1 MHRNKYNS
9 DNDAIEVKYRTVE
22 DESNNT
28 VYYSI
33 GEVADQLHEETST
46 IRYWSNKYYNYLD
59 VISCNTHRRFSELDI
74 EKLKVIKN
82 CKQRKMTHKQIE
94 MALKTTEFNE
104 EKILNKLSDNQ
115 ADLVVQTIAS
125 AVITQLESKI
135 TEYNEVMIS
144 SICKYINNSISEQID
159 NKLTSIGQINESFN
173 NNINSF
179 KNDILEQNKL
189 LIIKLLENQ
198 VELNNNIS
206 NKMETNNTNIINSIE
221 NMKNEICS
229 MENNSKNNINDS
241 LDKYFYEI
249 KEEISEIK
257 EKQDEIKTVYLSLE
271 EVKEQDYKSK
281 SWIEKLISKLK

>member
-1 MHRNKYNS
+1 MKNNLLYSYVQTAYFIKES
-9 DNDAIEVKYRTVE
+9 DSTLRLWVQELEPVLKF
-22 DESNNT
+22 
-28 VYYSI
+28 
-33 GEVADQLHEETST
+33 HETPKGTKKFTKS
-46 IRYWSNKYYNYLD
+46 
-59 VISCNTHRRFSELDI
+59 DI
-74 EKLKVIKN
+74 EKLKHIK
-82 CKQRKMTHKQIE
+82 
-94 MALKTTEFNE
+94 
-104 EKILNKLSDNQ
+104 KLIREDGYTLLEIKDLYKDEINQ
-115 ADLVVQTIAS
+115 QN
-125 AVITQLESKI
+125 QLQEIKAFELDKF
-135 TEYNEVMIS
+135 T
-144 SICKYINNSISEQID
+144 NS
-159 NKLTSIGQINESFN
+159 LINEFN

>member
-1 MHRNKYNS
+1 MKNNLLYSYVQTAYFIKES
-9 DNDAIEVKYRTVE
+9 DSTLRLWVQELEPVLKF
-22 DESNNT
+22 
-28 VYYSI
+28 
-33 GEVADQLHEETST
+33 HETPKGTKKFTKS
-46 IRYWSNKYYNYLD
+46 
-59 VISCNTHRRFSELDI
+59 DI
-74 EKLKVIKN
+74 EKLKHIK
-82 CKQRKMTHKQIE
+82 
-94 MALKTTEFNE
+94 
-104 EKILNKLSDNQ
+104 KLIREDGYTLLEIKDLYKDEINQ
-115 ADLVVQTIAS
+115 QN
-125 AVITQLESKI
+125 QLQEIKAFELDKF
-135 TEYNEVMIS
+135 T
-144 SICKYINNSISEQID
+144 NS
-159 NKLTSIGQINESFN
+159 LINEFN

-229 MENNSKNNINDS
+229 MENDSKNNINDS

>member
-1 MHRNKYNS
+1 MKNNLLYSYVQTAYFIKES
-9 DNDAIEVKYRTVE
+9 DSTLRLWVQELEPVLKF
-22 DESNNT
+22 
-28 VYYSI
+28 
-33 GEVADQLHEETST
+33 HETPKGTKKFTKS
-46 IRYWSNKYYNYLD
+46 
-59 VISCNTHRRFSELDI
+59 DI
-74 EKLKVIKN
+74 EKLKHIK
-82 CKQRKMTHKQIE
+82 
-94 MALKTTEFNE
+94 
-104 EKILNKLSDNQ
+104 KLIREDGYTLLEIKDLYKDEINQ
-115 ADLVVQTIAS
+115 QN
-125 AVITQLESKI
+125 QLQEIKAFELDKF
-135 TEYNEVMIS
+135 T
-144 SICKYINNSISEQID
+144 NS
-159 NKLTSIGQINESFN
+159 LINEFN

-179 KNDILEQNKL
+179 KNYILEQNKL